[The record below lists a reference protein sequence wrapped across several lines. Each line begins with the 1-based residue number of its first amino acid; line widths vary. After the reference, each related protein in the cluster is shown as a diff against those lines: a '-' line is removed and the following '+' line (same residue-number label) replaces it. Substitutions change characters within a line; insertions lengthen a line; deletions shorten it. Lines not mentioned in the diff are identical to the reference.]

1 MFRAEGHAADATAT
15 AIATGT
21 GTGIETIRIPVF
33 LGRTNPL
40 QEAHLQIISRSIDFA
55 KTNGTCALLLL
66 GAGPGYK
73 RDFDNPVSH
82 ETKSE
87 FVLYKLSQKYNG
99 VVLPQCHLEYQ
110 SSALQKRGIAVDTE
124 YQWLS
129 TVPNENFRRDF
140 AIMLKNNK
148 HTQLDISKFIETY
161 VNKSGKYEPGKRY
174 NIEIVQFAG
183 GKDDDATKL
192 SHIFEAA
199 IFHLNQLR
207 RFGRVT
213 YNVPPGV
220 VVPSIEGVSD
230 SKPLS
235 ATIVREC
242 ARKCF
247 HDARGTPDPITE
259 GIRCWQTEFP
269 FFVTGEEFSIRPLY
283 TEIITDPTGSIYPI
297 KKSVK
302 STQPKS
308 VRAQPYKAAG
318 QGGSRRKI
326 KKLRYKRTIR
336 KQRDRHQQR
345 RLNRSLNYIV

>member
-1 MFRAEGHAADATAT
+1 
-15 AIATGT
+15 
-21 GTGIETIRIPVF
+21 
-33 LGRTNPL
+33 
-40 QEAHLQIISRSIDFA
+40 
-55 KTNGTCALLLL
+55 
-66 GAGPGYK
+66 
-73 RDFDNPVSH
+73 
-82 ETKSE
+82 
-87 FVLYKLSQKYNG
+87 
-99 VVLPQCHLEYQ
+99 
-110 SSALQKRGIAVDTE
+110 VDTE

-129 TVPNENFRRDF
+129 TVPNENFRGDF

-161 VNKSGKYEPGKRY
+161 VNKSGKYEPGKIY

-199 IFHLNQLR
+199 IFHLNQTG
-207 RFGRVT
+207 RFGCVT

-247 HDARGTPDPITE
+247 HDARGTPDPITA

-269 FFVTGEEFSIRPLY
+269 FFVTGEEFSIRSLY

-302 STQPKS
+302 STKPKS
-308 VRAQPYKAAG
+308 VRVQPYKAAG

-326 KKLRYKRTIR
+326 KKLRLSTHPTTFKPTITISSRTNSKIDGMSSTDSNKYGQETLSEMMFGER
-336 KQRDRHQQR
+336 CFRT
-345 RLNRSLNYIV
+345 LNLEKSFES